1 MPLLPHHSHIRNVS
15 MFNSPWSQ
23 VITNLIFI
31 MSMNWTENVAGNKR
45 WGAGAKPH
53 PTLNKSNLYHT
64 IHCVHGPA
72 NSGGGYNDASRV
84 TAPLYHLSTLW
95 SFKYISKI
103 TIRIIKHKILKIIN
117 LSSIF

>member
-45 WGAGAKPH
+45 WGAPTKPH
-53 PTLNKSNLYHT
+53 PALNKSNLYHT
-64 IHCVHGPA
+64 IHCVHGPP
-72 NSGGGYNDASRV
+72 NTGGGCNDAPRV
-84 TAPLYHLSTLW
+84 TGSLYHISRLRP
-95 SFKYISKI
+95 FKYIKDKSDK
-103 TIRIIKHKILKIIN
+103 T
-117 LSSIF
+117 